1 MSVIPPE
8 PLLNSHYSFC
18 PRPCT
23 SLSIKVSKRVS
34 DTVESGKNQT
44 LLLFNFNPTVQVT
57 QSIEK
62 VTLISLF
69 NDFGSSMGLWLG
81 ISVFSIFE
89 MVKRL
94 ALQMKVGEKWNK
106 LPKILVV
113 LFAFVPIGTACF
125 FVAVTIA
132 YK

>member
-1 MSVIPPE
+1 M
-8 PLLNSHYSFC
+8 
-18 PRPCT
+18 
-23 SLSIKVSKRVS
+23 SIKVSKRAS
-34 DTVESGKNQT
+34 DTIYSGKNQT
-44 LLLFNFNPTVQVT
+44 LLVFNFNPTVQVT